1 MEEMEFYLHSFL
13 SLATLKGTYPAKHT
27 HTHTHTHTHSH
38 KLTSNPHTS
47 HKNIETHAS
56 DHKTESTT
64 RITS

>member
-27 HTHTHTHTHSH
+27 HTHSH

-56 DHKTESTT
+56 DHKIESTT